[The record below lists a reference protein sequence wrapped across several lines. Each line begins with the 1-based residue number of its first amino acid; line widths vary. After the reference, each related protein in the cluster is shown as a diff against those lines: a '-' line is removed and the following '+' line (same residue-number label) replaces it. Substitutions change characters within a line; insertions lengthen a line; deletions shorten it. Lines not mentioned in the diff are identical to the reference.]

1 MSEIMLNTNQINSV
15 PGSVIKKLV
24 AESLVEDIADG
35 DITAQL
41 AEDVDTTAF
50 CITREDMVL
59 CGQEFANEVIN
70 QVDKNIQIIW
80 FYDDAD
86 KISAGE
92 KIFELRGNAR
102 SILTAE
108 RTMLNFIQMLSA
120 TATATNN
127 LVKLI
132 ADYKT
137 KLLDTRKTIPCFRMA
152 QKYAV
157 TCGGGFNHR
166 IGLFDAYLI
175 KENHIRSAGGIAK
188 AVSKAARLQPTKTIE
203 VEVTN
208 LDELN
213 QSIQAGANIIMLDN
227 FSIEDINK
235 AVEIAKDKVALEVSG
250 NIDSNS
256 IVKIAQT
263 GVDFISVGAITKHIT
278 AIDLSMQVQL

>member
-1 MSEIMLNTNQINSV
+1 MSEIMLNTNQITSIPNNI
-15 PGSVIKKLV
+15 IKKLV

-50 CITREDMVL
+50 CITREDMIL
-59 CGQEFANEVIN
+59 CGKEFANEVIN

-108 RTMLNFIQMLSA
+108 RAMLNFIQMLSA
-120 TATATNN
+120 TATATND

-137 KLLDTRKTIPCFRMA
+137 KLLDTRKTIPCFRIA

-157 TCGGGFNHR
+157 KCGGGFNHR

-175 KENHIRSAGGIAK
+175 KENHIRSADGIAK

-213 QSIQAGANIIMLDN
+213 QAIRAGANIIMLDN

-235 AVEIAKDKVALEVSG
+235 AVEIAKDKVVLEVSG

-256 IVKIAQT
+256 IVEIAKM

>member
-1 MSEIMLNTNQINSV
+1 MSEIMLNTNQITSV
-15 PGSVIKKLV
+15 PENVIKKLV
-24 AESLVEDIADG
+24 SESLVEDIADG

-50 CITREDMVL
+50 CITREDMIL

-108 RTMLNFIQMLSA
+108 RAMLNFIQMLSA

-132 ADYKT
+132 ADHKT

-213 QSIQAGANIIMLDN
+213 QAIQAGANIIMLDN

-235 AVEIAKDKVALEVSG
+235 AVEIAKGKVALEVSG

-256 IVKIAQT
+256 IVKMAQT

>member
-1 MSEIMLNTNQINSV
+1 MSEIMLNTNQITSV
-15 PGSVIKKLV
+15 PENIIKNLV

-41 AEDVDTTAF
+41 AEDVDTIAF

-108 RTMLNFIQMLSA
+108 RAMLNFIQMLSA

-132 ADYKT
+132 ADYNT

-213 QSIQAGANIIMLDN
+213 QAIQAGANIIMLDN

-256 IVKIAQT
+256 IVKMAQT

>member
-1 MSEIMLNTNQINSV
+1 MSEIMLNTNQITSV
-15 PGSVIKKLV
+15 PENVIKKLV

-108 RTMLNFIQMLSA
+108 RAMLNFIQMLSA

-132 ADYKT
+132 ADHKT

-213 QSIQAGANIIMLDN
+213 QAIQAGANIIMLDN

-235 AVEIAKDKVALEVSG
+235 AVEIAKGKVALEVSG

-256 IVKIAQT
+256 IVKMAQT

>member
-1 MSEIMLNTNQINSV
+1 MSEIMLNTNQIASV
-15 PGSVIKKLV
+15 PENVIKKLV

-59 CGQEFANEVIN
+59 CGKEFANEVVN

-86 KISAGE
+86 KISASE
-92 KIFELRGNAR
+92 KIFELKGNAR

-108 RTMLNFIQMLSA
+108 RAMLNFIQMLSA
-120 TATATNN
+120 TATATND

-157 TCGGGFNHR
+157 KCGGGFNHR

-188 AVSKAARLQPTKTIE
+188 AISKAARLQPTKTIE

-213 QSIQAGANIIMLDN
+213 QAILAGANIIMLDN

-235 AVEIAKDKVALEVSG
+235 AVETAKGKAALEVSG

-256 IVKIAQT
+256 IVEIAKT

>member
-1 MSEIMLNTNQINSV
+1 MSEVMLNTNQISKV
-15 PGSVIKKLV
+15 PDSVITRLV
-24 AESLVEDIADG
+24 RESLAEDIATG

-50 CITREDMVL
+50 CITREDMIL
-59 CGQEFANEVIN
+59 CGQDFANEVIN
-70 QVDKNIQIIW
+70 QLDKSIQITW
-80 FYDDAD
+80 LYNDAQRVP
-86 KISAGE
+86 ANA
-92 KIFELRGNAR
+92 KIFELKGNAR
-102 SILTAE
+102 SILTTE

-132 ADYKT
+132 SQYKT
-137 KLLDTRKTIPCFRMA
+137 KLLDTRKTIPGFRLA

-157 TCGGGFNHR
+157 RCGGGFNHR

-188 AVSKAARLQPTKTIE
+188 AVTKAKKIDSSKVVE

-213 QSIQAGANIIMLDN
+213 QAVAAGADIVMLDN
-227 FSIEDINK
+227 FSNADIDT
-235 AVEIAKDKVALEVSG
+235 AVRLTKNKVALEVSG
-250 NIDSNS
+250 NIDSKS
-256 IVKIAQT
+256 IVAMAKT
-263 GVDFISVGAITKHIT
+263 GVDFISVGAITKHIK
-278 AIDLSMQVQL
+278 AIDLSLQVQL